1 LIDVNI
7 EEVIMAKKN
16 NRPKAKP
23 AAKPVPNEP
32 AAPQIIEETAPLP
45 AESAPRV
52 PRAPKLSRSQAAA
65 ERIEDEYAYITGD
78 LRRVLLLAA
87 AIFALLIVLNIVLGQ
102 AGG

>member
-1 LIDVNI
+1 
-7 EEVIMAKKN
+7 MAKKN
-16 NRPKAKP
+16 NRSKTKP
-23 AAKPVPNEP
+23 AAKPVPNESVI
-32 AAPQIIEETAPLP
+32 PQIIEEAAPLP

-52 PRAPKLSRSQAAA
+52 SRAPKLSRSQAAA
-65 ERIEDEYAYITGD
+65 ERIEDEYAYIAGD